1 MGFYTPIGILILS
14 NVVYQICSKNTPSNI
29 NPLAMLTLTYLIAAV
44 ASGVLYYVLHMGD
57 GLLSEYAN
65 FNWAGILMGIAV
77 IGMEVGTIYMY
88 KVGWEVS
95 VGMIFSSSLV
105 AVCLLILGILIY
117 KEAITVTKLAGIV
130 VCLIGMFLINK

>member
-14 NVVYQICSKNTPSNI
+14 NVAYQICSKNTPSNI
-29 NPLAMLTLTYLIAAV
+29 NPLAMLTLTYLIAAIV
-44 ASGVLYYVLHMGD
+44 SGVLYYALHMGD

-105 AVCLLILGILIY
+105 AACLLILGILVY
-117 KEAITVTKLAGIV
+117 KEAITVTKIV
-130 VCLIGMFLINK
+130 GVLVCLIGMFLINK